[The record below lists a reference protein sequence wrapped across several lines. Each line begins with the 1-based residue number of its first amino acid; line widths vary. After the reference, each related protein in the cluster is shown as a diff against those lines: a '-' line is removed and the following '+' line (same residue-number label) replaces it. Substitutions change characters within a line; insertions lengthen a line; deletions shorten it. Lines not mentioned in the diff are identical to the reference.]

1 MPGKKK
7 VVDPEVLKRQFAEW
21 QISDEKK
28 AWENMRDLKKDLPDI
43 TLAMGYSDL
52 YGPFQPFLNEFYTF
66 ATKIMKVKAGKLK
79 ELK

>member
-1 MPGKKK
+1 
-7 VVDPEVLKRQFAEW
+7 
-21 QISDEKK
+21 
-28 AWENMRDLKKDLPDI
+28 MRDLKKDLPDI

>member
-1 MPGKKK
+1 MPPRKK

-28 AWENMRDLKKDLPDI
+28 AWENMRDMKKDLPDI

-52 YGPFQPFLNEFYTF
+52 YGGFQ
-66 ATKIMKVKAGKLK
+66 
-79 ELK
+79 